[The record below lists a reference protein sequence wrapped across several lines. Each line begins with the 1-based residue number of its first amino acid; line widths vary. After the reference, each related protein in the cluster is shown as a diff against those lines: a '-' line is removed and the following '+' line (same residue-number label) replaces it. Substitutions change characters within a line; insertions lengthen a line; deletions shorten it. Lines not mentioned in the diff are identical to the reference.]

1 MQWWYQYDSATEVQ
15 VARRLGKEDPESR
28 YTLAIGQRCLVDP
41 LFPTNH
47 RNRGRVCTLRYLKRA
62 RATVEFE
69 DGRGHRFVRVPLY
82 DLVPQEDGGLAAG
95 QSQQGRGLHGPDTHT
110 GDDTAENGTP
120 IQA

>member
-1 MQWWYQYDSATEVQ
+1 MQWWYRYDSATEVQ
-15 VARRLGKEDPESR
+15 VTRRLGKEDPESR

-82 DLVPQEDGGLAAG
+82 DLVPGEGH
-95 QSQQGRGLHGPDTHT
+95 GRGFHGPDTHT
-110 GDDTAENGTP
+110 GDDTPEGGTRV
-120 IQA
+120 QARSVATN